1 MTYNNFDFRGHQRWA
16 DYKDIYAAWSKRLHI
31 DKIAMLGGEPFV
43 SPDFPDWL
51 DGIAEFW
58 PNTEIEIISNGT
70 QLKRHPEIY
79 KKLEKYKGRVYLV
92 ISSHG
97 IIQKNKTCEELKTW
111 MDGEVKL
118 VNVARENE
126 IDLWLQ
132 SYRQIKDATW
142 PDCACPEDFLNL
154 PSNIQEECISV
165 HNFDYHNWYKN
176 LSRTLAIND
185 RGVTVTI
192 HLRNAFTPNAL
203 VYNAETNK
211 VSLRNS
217 DPKAAYEVCCGRG
230 PTPTSFIHQFNK
242 GRLSKCSAVGTLPE
256 FLEQFE
262 MDISEADKD
271 LIKKYKPC
279 TIDASDQELEDF
291 VNDLKKDM
299 PIEQCK
305 FCQDTLATYAP
316 FEASVKK
323 IKLYR
328 RSALSSIG

>member
-31 DKIAMLGGEPFV
+31 DKITLLGGEPFV

-51 DGIAEFW
+51 DGILELW
-58 PNTEIEIISNGT
+58 PTSEVEIISNGT
-70 QLKRHPEIY
+70 QLKRYPEVY
-79 KKLEKYKGRVYLV
+79 QRLENHRHRLSLV

-97 IIQKNKTCEELKTW
+97 VIQKNKTCEDLKTW
-111 MDGEVKL
+111 MDGSVSFKNL
-118 VNVARENE
+118 AREDE
-126 IDLWLQ
+126 IGTWLKN
-132 SYRQIKDATW
+132 YKIIKDSSW
-142 PDCACPEDFLNL
+142 PDCRVPEDFVNL
-154 PSNIQEECISV
+154 PAYIQEECKTV
-165 HNFDYHNWYKN
+165 HNFDYENWHKN
-176 LSRTLAIND
+176 LFRTLATND
-185 RGVTVTI
+185 KGVTVTV

-203 VYNAETNK
+203 IYNEETNK
-211 VSLRNS
+211 ISLRNS
-217 DPKAAYEVCCGRG
+217 NPEQAYSVCCGRG
-230 PTPTSFIHQFNK
+230 PTATSFIHQFNK

-305 FCQDTLATYAP
+305 FCQDTLATYTP
-316 FEASVKK
+316 FEAGVKK